1 MKKILL
7 IICLILL
14 TGCKTQEEIKEEK
27 RQEEINKVKN
37 EVNNTEVPESTKDW
51 LIKTKTEDVL
61 TILCITT
68 SNKCNTLKN
77 NIENLSKANNILV
90 YYYNVDELTNEELK
104 IYKSTYELK
113 DYTGYLPYIILTS
126 NDKLI
131 TTIKDTI
138 DIDSIKNI
146 LKQNKIVGF

>member
-1 MKKILL
+1 MKKVLL

-27 RQEEINKVKN
+27 RQEEINKIKE

-51 LIKTKTEDVL
+51 LIKTKTENVL

-77 NIENLSKANNILV
+77 NLKDLSKDNILV

-104 IYKSTYELK
+104 IYKTTYELK

-138 DIDSIKNI
+138 DIETINNIIKT
-146 LKQNKIVGF
+146 K

>member
-1 MKKILL
+1 MKKVLI

-27 RQEEINKVKN
+27 RQEEINKIKE

-51 LIKTKTEDVL
+51 LIKTKTENVL

-77 NIENLSKANNILV
+77 NLKDLSKDNILV

-104 IYKSTYELK
+104 IYKTTYELK

-138 DIDSIKNI
+138 DIETINNIIKT
-146 LKQNKIVGF
+146 K

>member
-1 MKKILL
+1 MKKVLI

-27 RQEEINKVKN
+27 RQEEINKIKE
-37 EVNNTEVPESTKDW
+37 EVNNTEVPESTKEW
-51 LIKTKTEDVL
+51 LIKTKTENVL

-77 NIENLSKANNILV
+77 NLKDLSKDNILV

-104 IYKSTYELK
+104 IYKTTYELK

-138 DIDSIKNI
+138 DIETINNIIKT
-146 LKQNKIVGF
+146 K

>member
-1 MKKILL
+1 MKKVLI

-27 RQEEINKVKN
+27 RQEEINKIKE

-51 LIKTKTEDVL
+51 LIKTKTENVL

-77 NIENLSKANNILV
+77 NLKDLSKDNILV

-104 IYKSTYELK
+104 IYKTTYELK

-138 DIDSIKNI
+138 DIEKINNIIKT
-146 LKQNKIVGF
+146 K